1 MQPIIV
7 LGAAVVGL
15 ALLGSGFLGNPDD
28 VWNRITL
35 FVQEMGWGEAQI
47 ESPISAATIDLE
59 LKKVKNSNGSEDPT
73 DDFFDNIIRACSF
86 HSLQSIPAASGDPSK
101 VLAHPLIICKI
112 LNGAQQA
119 IGEGKLILDGVDRS
133 NPDAE
138 DIANGVCKQREA
150 ETGYLASDHI
160 SIDICQCAFEGA
172 CDVQKAHDIKIIV
185 EGAISEQVSGEQ
197 EG

>member
-15 ALLGSGFLGNPDD
+15 ALLGSGFLGNADD

-35 FVQEMGWGEAQI
+35 FIQELGWGEGQI

-86 HSLQSIPAASGDPSK
+86 HSLQSIDEAKGK
-101 VLAHPLIICKI
+101 VIAHPLIICKI
-112 LNGAQQA
+112 LNGNQQA

-133 NPDAE
+133 APSAE
-138 DIANGVCKQREA
+138 EIANGVCKQRVA
-150 ETGYLASDHI
+150 ELGYTGSDHI
-160 SIDICQCAFEGA
+160 NIDICQCAFEGA

-185 EGAISEQVSGEQ
+185 QGAISEEAPPIGE
-197 EG
+197 EPGE